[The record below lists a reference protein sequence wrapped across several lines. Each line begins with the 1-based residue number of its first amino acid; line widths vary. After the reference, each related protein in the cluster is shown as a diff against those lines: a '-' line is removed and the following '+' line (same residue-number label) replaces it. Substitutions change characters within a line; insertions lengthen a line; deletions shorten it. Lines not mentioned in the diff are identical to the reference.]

1 MIVWYNTVM
10 KETEEITV
18 LMSREEVAKAIA
30 ENIENYLRKL
40 FPEECS
46 KRDEKKEKEK
56 TK

>member
-1 MIVWYNTVM
+1 MLIP
-10 KETEEITV
+10 
-18 LMSREEVAKAIA
+18 REEVAKAIA
-30 ENIENYLRKL
+30 EDIENYLRKL